1 MLPESERKAYTS
13 AIEALKKRFRPID
26 IEELRGLEFNQKM
39 QVKES
44 VEQLGID
51 LMSLGRKAFPKTCE
65 AEFDRM
71 LKGRFFLP
79 KWQRKLGAPKIDE
92 KFNDLYDRAR
102 MIERH
107 EQQYLAS
114 ATARNGGQDKR
125 RDPGT
130 RQSNGSSNGSENPKE
145 NESTGK
151 GGSSQGRPQRFSR
164 PCFLCDEVG
173 HYKRDCPK
181 RKREA
186 TGRHS
191 RSSSL
196 VTAGAVEGAESE
208 DPLSS
213 FSDAQLEAA
222 VAKRKLHKEQ
232 ELLSKTTV
240 NRISATGKELHSCR
254 GWCLGTH
261 TLLGCHDRGCAGRS
275 IG

>member
-1 MLPESERKAYTS
+1 
-13 AIEALKKRFRPID
+13 
-26 IEELRGLEFNQKM
+26 M

-65 AEFDRM
+65 TEFDRM
-71 LKGRFFLP
+71 LKGRFFQALLP

-92 KFNDLYDRAR
+92 KFSDLYDRAR

-145 NESTGK
+145 TESTDK
-151 GGSSQGRPQRFSR
+151 GGASGSSQGRPQRFSR

-173 HYKRDCPK
+173 YYKRDCPK
-181 RKREA
+181 RREA
-186 TGRHS
+186 AGRHS
-191 RSSSL
+191 GSSSL

-208 DPLSS
+208 DPLSTFQMHS
-213 FSDAQLEAA
+213 LRLLWQSASCTRSRSSSARLLLIGL
-222 VAKRKLHKEQ
+222 VLQ
-232 ELLSKTTV
+232 EGIAPL
-240 NRISATGKELHSCR
+240 
-254 GWCLGTH
+254 
-261 TLLGCHDRGCAGRS
+261 
-275 IG
+275 